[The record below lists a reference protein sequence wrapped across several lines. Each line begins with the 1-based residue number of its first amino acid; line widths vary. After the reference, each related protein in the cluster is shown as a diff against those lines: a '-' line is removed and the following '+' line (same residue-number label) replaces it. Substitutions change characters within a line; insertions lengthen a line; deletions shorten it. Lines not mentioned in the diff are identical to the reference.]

1 MSLANHR
8 FGMIFNRL
16 RELFAPSEKNGIHQK
31 SESPPAHG
39 ASPLPNASPSAQS
52 PRPKPSLD
60 EILQDLRSHI
70 REKVDAAFD
79 DEEDILQSAV
89 DYLTGEAD
97 EETRRLYAQGYLK
110 EELDRHRAEQ
120 ATWPPKTDCDRLD
133 AAFAELDRAGIVA
146 RQNFTCCQNCG
157 SHEIGDEIKAT
168 KEKGITPIGYTFYH
182 MQDTEGA
189 VNGSGLYLAYAGK
202 TDAVAVANQI
212 IDALRRH
219 GLEPKWDGNLDTRIF
234 VPIDW
239 KRRR

>member
-1 MSLANHR
+1 
-8 FGMIFNRL
+8 MIFNRL
-16 RELFAPSEKNGIHQK
+16 RELFAPSRKNAIPQK
-31 SESPPAHG
+31 AESPAHG
-39 ASPLPNASPSAQS
+39 SPAPANATPAQS
-52 PRPKPSLD
+52 PRSEPTLD

-70 REKVDAAFD
+70 RQKVSAAFD
-79 DEEDILQSAV
+79 DEEDILQSSV
-89 DYLTGEAD
+89 DYLAGESDQAD
-97 EETRRLYAQGYLK
+97 EETLRLYAQGYLK
-110 EELDRHRAEQ
+110 EELDRHRAQ
-120 ATWPPKTDCDRLD
+120 QGTWPAKTDCDRLNS
-133 AAFAELDRAGIVA
+133 AFAELDQSGIVA

-157 SHEIGDEIKAT
+157 NHEIGDEIKSA

-212 IDALRRH
+212 IHTLKRH

-234 VPIDW
+234 VPLDW